1 MAFSQIKQ
9 FPNLYFSVEALD
21 FLRNTKCDSLNND
34 MLLALSY
41 LDEFGANPN
50 YLNKRLCQTNRTG
63 VKELKGKG
71 PSKTEWRFLFKKISK
86 GVTPAKYG
94 LMIGFI
100 KKDKKLKKKDLDTAE
115 RIAKREG
122 Y

>member
-21 FLRNTKCDSLNND
+21 FLRNTKCDSLKND

-41 LDEFGANPN
+41 LDAFGADPN
-50 YLNKRLCQTNRTG
+50 HLNKRLCQTNRTG

-86 GVTPAKYG
+86 GVSPAKYG
-94 LMIGFI
+94 LMLGFI
-100 KKDKKLKKKDLDTAE
+100 KKDEKLKKKDLDTAE
-115 RIAKREG
+115 RIAKGEG

>member
-1 MAFSQIKQ
+1 MALCQIAQ
-9 FPNLYFSVEALD
+9 FPNLYFSVEAIE
-21 FLRNTKCDSLNND
+21 FLRGIKDAALKKDILTA
-34 MLLALSY
+34 LAY

-50 YLNKRLCQTNRTG
+50 YLGKRLCQTSRTG

-86 GVTPAKYG
+86 GVSPAKYG

-115 RIAKREG
+115 RIAKREEI
-122 Y
+122 